1 MRPIWKGSIAFG
13 LVSIP
18 VELYSA
24 EKRTELHFHLLDSR
38 TQSRVHYERINDET
52 GEEVPWNDVIK
63 AFEFEKGSY
72 VMLKEE
78 DFKRAAP
85 KAFKTIDIE
94 NFVDLNEIEY
104 PYFDRPYYLV
114 PENGAEKAYVLLRDA
129 LKATHKVGVAKIVIR
144 SKQYLACVIPGNTS
158 LMLNLLRFDQELRKE
173 NEFNFPQETLK
184 TYRITEKEINMAKE
198 LIAGMTS
205 SWDPSSYHD
214 EYRESLMK
222 WIEEKATQGKAKTTR
237 KKPEKT
243 EEASKVIDFMELLSK
258 SLASTKSKAKP
269 KRTAKGK

>member
-24 EKRTELHFHLLDSR
+24 EKRTELHFHLLDLR

-52 GEEVPWNDVIK
+52 GEEVPWNDVVK
-63 AFEFEKGSY
+63 AFEFEKDNY
-72 VMLKEE
+72 VVLKDE

-94 NFVDLNEIEY
+94 SFVDLDEIEY

-129 LKATHKVGVAKIVIR
+129 LKAAHKVGIAKIVIR
-144 SKQYLACVIPGNTS
+144 SKQYLACVIPSNTS

-173 NEFNFPQETLK
+173 DEFNFPRETLK
-184 TYRITEKEINMAKE
+184 TYRITEKEIDMAKE

-205 SWDPSSYHD
+205 SWEPRIYHD

-222 WIEEKATQGKAKTTR
+222 WIEEKATHGKRKATK
-237 KKPEKT
+237 KKPEKADD
-243 EEASKVIDFMELLSK
+243 ESKVIDFMELLSK
-258 SLASTKSKAKP
+258 SLASAKPKAKP
-269 KRTAKGK
+269 KRTAKEK